1 MTIEL
6 PGRPVDPLQYNPLA
20 GVATIPAMR
29 SRLNELRQAIDA
41 QGERATAAGAV
52 VAERRQALAEAED
65 VDQRE
70 AAALDRLRRAESE
83 GEAAIAAKRESE
95 RQDRANR
102 ERAARREAAARQRAI
117 EDGLIETGRRAREA
131 PPGS

>member
-6 PGRPVDPLQYNPLA
+6 PGQPADPRHFNPLA

-29 SRLNELRQAIDA
+29 SRLDELRQAIDA
-41 QGERATAAGAV
+41 QGERATAARAV

-65 VDQRE
+65 VQQAE
-70 AAALDRLRRAESE
+70 AAALDRLRRAERE
-83 GEAAIAAKRESE
+83 GEAAIERKRESE
-95 RQDRANR
+95 RQDRASR
-102 ERAARREAAARQRAI
+102 EWAERRAAEARQRAI